1 MTESIYKNKME
12 LMEKHKDTLAA
23 IEKANPKK
31 EDGTP
36 YDMGVCFDMLVAD
49 YKAKKGEQEL
59 PYSFEGSDEFDWDAF
74 GKEYEAL

>member
-12 LMEKHKDTLAA
+12 LMEKYKETLAL

-31 EDGTP
+31 EDGTT
-36 YDMGVCFDMLVAD
+36 YDMGVCFEMLIAD
-49 YKAKKGEQEL
+49 FKAVQGKQEI
-59 PYSFEGSDEFDWDAF
+59 PYPFEGSGEFDWDAF